1 MKAAPVY
8 YLGPEG
14 TFSHILALRYF
25 GRKVLCEQRPTLESV
40 VEGLAAGP
48 SHGAA
53 VLPVENSSGG
63 TVPDSIDTLIRHAG
77 RIHVVEEI
85 ALDVRIALLGTA
97 GGEPRVIYSH
107 FTQIKHHGDWLRT
120 KFPHARLVAVESTAV
135 AADRAGRSHSA
146 AAMAAPGAAAL
157 YGLDVLA
164 RPPGGNEPNVTH
176 FYILRNGA
184 PPTEKSDVA
193 GGAVRTALV
202 AALPNVCGSLH
213 AFLAPFARHGISL
226 TRIVSRPVRGHPQT
240 YVFFVEIEGDPG
252 FGLAQKAV
260 RRASQLAE
268 SLVSLGAFPSG
279 RRVKS

>member
-1 MKAAPVY
+1 MGGPVF

-14 TFSHILALRYF
+14 TFSHILALKYF
-25 GRKVLCEQRPTLESV
+25 GRRAVCVEQPTLESV
-40 VEGLAAGP
+40 VERLAAGP
-48 SHGAA
+48 PDAAA

-77 RIHVVEEI
+77 RVHVVEEL

-97 GGEPRVIYSH
+97 GAAPGVIYSH
-107 FTQIKHHGDWLRT
+107 FTQIKHHGDWLRR
-120 KFPHARLVAVESTAV
+120 KFPNARLQAVESTAV
-135 AADRAGRSHSA
+135 AAEKAARSKSA

-157 YGLDVLA
+157 YGLDLIA
-164 RPPGGNEPNVTH
+164 RPPVSGEPNVTH
-176 FYILRNGA
+176 FYVLRNGA
-184 PPTEKSDVA
+184 PPA
-193 GGAVRTALV
+193 GPLPGPGGGRRTALV

-213 AFLAPFARHGISL
+213 AFLAPFARHRISL

-252 FGLAQKAV
+252 CGPAGPAV
-260 RRASQLAE
+260 RRAAGLAE
-268 SLVSLGAFPSG
+268 SLVSLGTFPSG